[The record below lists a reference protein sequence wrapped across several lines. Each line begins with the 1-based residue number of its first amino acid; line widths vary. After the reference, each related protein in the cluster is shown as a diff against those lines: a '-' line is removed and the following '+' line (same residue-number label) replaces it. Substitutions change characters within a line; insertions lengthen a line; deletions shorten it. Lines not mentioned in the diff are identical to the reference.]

1 MTVWKTVVAVR
12 NAIYG
17 DEFAELAHER
27 APVNFDK
34 WQPRAAPG
42 KVEFD
47 VLSGIWSATGLGSEF
62 TIMAQRREGGRLFE
76 LNLADWLI
84 LSGGVAL
91 AAIVT
96 LLFLIR

>member
-1 MTVWKTVVAVR
+1 MV
-12 NAIYG
+12 
-17 DEFAELAHER
+17 H
-27 APVNFDK
+27 
-34 WQPRAAPG
+34 
-42 KVEFD
+42 
-47 VLSGIWSATGLGSEF
+47 
-62 TIMAQRREGGRLFE
+62 RREDGRLFE